1 MNERHHRALWA
12 DRVDFEVSGRSARS
26 FLSRAARAGVH
37 LWAVRCAAEGYIG
50 QAAGTDIPRLR
61 QAAQMTGADLR
72 LKGRRGPGRF
82 LERAAARPGLLA
94 GLAVFFIMNWYF
106 SGFLWSVDFGDM
118 ESARQELFRSALAEE
133 GIREGCRI
141 DEEILRRAEQTLETK
156 LTDTGWVSL
165 NFTSGCLS
173 VEETQRQT
181 EAVQESE
188 EPRALY
194 AKTAGE
200 VLAVKLQSG
209 FAQVAP
215 GQYVSQGQ
223 LLANGQKADRAGEAV
238 VQGASGTVWG
248 RMEKAYTAAQP
259 LQWETTIL
267 TGNCRTETS
276 WQLLGYTWQD
286 AAEDSLGEEEAATE
300 WIPLRLGRIAL
311 PGSLCRTTYWEKES
325 RTLAYSETTARDLA
339 VRNCRQQLLREFP
352 DARLEEQALSFAEK
366 DGQMICTAKYVFCA
380 DMAQP
385 GALSPLETEETTG

>member
-1 MNERHHRALWA
+1 MTERHHRALWA
-12 DRVDFEVSGRSARS
+12 DRVDFEVSGRGARA
-26 FLSRAARAGVH
+26 FLSRAAQPGVH
-37 LWAVRCAAEGYIG
+37 LWTVRCAAEGYTG
-50 QAAGTDIPRLR
+50 RAAGTDIPRLR
-61 QAAQMTGADLR
+61 QAARMTGAELR
-72 LKGRRGPGRF
+72 LKDRRGPGRF

-106 SGFLWSVDFGDM
+106 GGFLWSVDFGDM
-118 ESARQELFRSALAEE
+118 ESARQEVFRSALAEE

-141 DEEILRRAEQTLETK
+141 NEEILRRAEQTLETK

-181 EAVQESE
+181 ETVQENG

-194 AKTAGE
+194 AKAAGE

-209 FAQVAP
+209 FAQVVP

-223 LLANGQKADRAGEAV
+223 LLANGQKADREGEAV

-248 RMEKAYTAAQP
+248 RMEKVYTAAQP
-259 LQWETTIL
+259 LQREAIIF
-267 TGNCRTETS
+267 TGDCRTETS

-286 AAEDSLGEEEAATE
+286 AAEDSSGEEEAATE

-311 PGSLCRTTYWEKES
+311 PGSLCRTTYWKKDS
-325 RTLAYSETTARDLA
+325 RTLAYSDTTARDLA
-339 VRNCRQQLLREFP
+339 ARSCRLQLLQEFP
-352 DARLEEQALSFAEK
+352 DTQLEEQTLSFAEK
-366 DGQMICTAKYVFCA
+366 DGQMTCTAEYVFCA
-380 DMAQP
+380 DMTQP
-385 GALSPLETEETTG
+385 GDLAPLETEGTTG

>member
-12 DRVDFEVSGRSARS
+12 DRVDFEVNGRGARS

-50 QAAGTDIPRLR
+50 QAAGTHIPRLR
-61 QAAQMTGADLR
+61 QAAQMTGAELR

-141 DEEILRRAEQTLETK
+141 NEEILRRAEQTLGAN

-173 VEETQRQT
+173 IEETQRQT
-181 EAVQESE
+181 ETVQESGD
-188 EPRALY
+188 PQALY
-194 AKTAGE
+194 AKAAGE

-209 FAQVAP
+209 FAQVVP

-223 LLANGQKADRAGEAV
+223 LLANGQKADREGEAV
-238 VQGASGTVWG
+238 VQGASGMVWG
-248 RMEKAYTAAQP
+248 RMERTYTAAQS
-259 LQWETTIL
+259 LQWETAIL

-286 AAEDSLGEEEAATE
+286 GTETASGEAEATTE
-300 WIPLRLGRIAL
+300 WILLRLGRIAL

-339 VRNCRQQLLREFP
+339 ARNCRQQLLQEFP
-352 DARLEEQALSFAEK
+352 DAQLEEQVLSFAEK
-366 DGQMICTAKYVFCA
+366 DGQMICTAEYVFCA

-385 GALSPLETEETTG
+385 GDLFPLETEETTG